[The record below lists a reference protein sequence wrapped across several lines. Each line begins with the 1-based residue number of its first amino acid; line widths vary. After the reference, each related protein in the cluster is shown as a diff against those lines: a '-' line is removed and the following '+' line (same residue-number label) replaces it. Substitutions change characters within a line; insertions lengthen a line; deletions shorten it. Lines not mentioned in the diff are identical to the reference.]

1 MEATVSNVQALVRR
15 YNECARRFKILYAV
29 SRHYPNMEM
38 ELSPEEVST
47 PTDLNLTYGKLNVV
61 RKLLE
66 SQDSVGQVNT
76 LLNEVDAEL
85 GLCWRWFE
93 TIDRKLTP
101 YLLRTY
107 CDKNKDIAN
116 EHMLLL
122 AQFLLHF
129 V

>member
-1 MEATVSNVQALVRR
+1 METTVSSVQVQVKR

-38 ELSPEEVST
+38 NLTPDELST

-66 SQDSVGQVNT
+66 NPDPAQQVSS
-76 LLNEVDAEL
+76 LLIEIEGEL

-93 TIDRKLTP
+93 NIDRKLTP
-101 YLLRTY
+101 FLLRTY
-107 CDKNKDIAN
+107 CDKNTDITA
-116 EHMLLL
+116 E
-122 AQFLLHF
+122 
-129 V
+129 